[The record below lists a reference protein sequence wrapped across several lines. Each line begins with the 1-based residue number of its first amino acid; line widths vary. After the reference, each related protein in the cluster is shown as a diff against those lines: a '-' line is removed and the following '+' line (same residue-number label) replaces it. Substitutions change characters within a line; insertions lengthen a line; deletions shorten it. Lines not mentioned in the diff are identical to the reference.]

1 MMTDDIIRSMKDQMV
16 PSDDVVSDL
25 LAKISALEASSPDTT
40 ADDSSILSFDSARF
54 DSEIESAALAEISAS
69 RSSAKAKK
77 HTTKSIWFYSTVAA
91 ASIILLVSSV
101 ALFNDSTNPGDLA
114 TNLVPNIVTSD
125 EDTNLPVTDD
135 SNPTQTDNSAGDK
148 KDSKAESFLQK
159 LFGKDD
165 KQESDSDK
173 TDSDAVNKNSDKE
186 NSGNS
191 NSADTKK
198 PAVTD
203 NTGNNG
209 NHTSDSNSSGDNKND
224 NVNTVAPPNPDNEDG
239 NYVVDDD
246 KVTPGASGIDDISFN
261 REILADNS
269 VATIKVL
276 GSNYVVEQ
284 STTSAETTS
293 AIKSISLDLSE
304 TSVTNAATVKATV
317 KNVANVSPDLIVAVD
332 VDGFKQTLLYTNK
345 DYAPDNLG
353 QFIADAGLS
362 SHTGFSKSA
371 FCKGESIG
379 YSSYRKVTVSNIKS
393 LVSSYIFAEESA
405 LPASFSS
412 YKSGTVHVTF
422 TSNSNPTGS
431 VINFGVSNNGYLYI
445 KMASGKSFTF
455 HIGES
460 SASSFINSVTG
471 K

>member
-25 LAKISALEASSPDTT
+25 LAKISALEASPDTT

-54 DSEIESAALAEISAS
+54 DSEIESTAPAEISAS

-135 SNPTQTDNSAGDK
+135 RNSTQTDNSAGDK

-165 KQESDSDK
+165 QKESDSDK
-173 TDSDAVNKNSDKE
+173 TDSDAVNKNSGKE

-191 NSADTKK
+191 SSADTKK

-317 KNVANVSPDLIVAVD
+317 KNVANVSSDLIVAVD

-371 FCKGESIG
+371 FCKGESLG

-431 VINFGVSNNGYLYI
+431 VINFGVSNNGYLYV

>member
-1 MMTDDIIRSMKDQMV
+1 MMTDDIIRSMKDQMI

-25 LAKISALEASSPDTT
+25 FAKISALEASPDTT
-40 ADDSSILSFDSARF
+40 ADDSSILSFDSTRF
-54 DSEIESAALAEISAS
+54 DSDIELTAPSEIPTG

-101 ALFNDSTNPGDLA
+101 ALFNGSTDPGNLV
-114 TNLVPNIVTSD
+114 TNLVPNVVASD
-125 EDTNLPVTDD
+125 EDTNLPVTDE
-135 SNPTQTDNSAGDK
+135 DNSARTEDPAK
-148 KDSKAESFLQK
+148 EDNSSKTESFLQK
-159 LFGKDD
+159 LFSKNDNN
-165 KQESDSDK
+165 ESVSDK
-173 TDSDAVNKNSDKE
+173 TGSDTAGKNSDKK
-186 NSGNS
+186 NSGS
-191 NSADTKK
+191 SDSTDTKK

-209 NHTSDSNSSGDNKND
+209 SHTADNNTSDGNRND
-224 NVNTVAPPNPDNEDG
+224 NVNTVTPPNPDNEDG

-246 KVTPGASGIDDISFN
+246 KVTPGASGAGDISFN
-261 REILADNS
+261 REILADSS

-345 DYAPDNLG
+345 DYAPDTLG
-353 QFIADAGLS
+353 QFIEDAGLS

-393 LVSSYIFAEESA
+393 LVSSYIFAEEDATS
-405 LPASFSS
+405 ASFSS

-422 TSNSNPTGS
+422 TSNYNPTGS
-431 VINFGVSNNGYLYI
+431 AINFGVSNNGYLYV

-460 SASSFINSVTG
+460 SASSFIDSVTG

>member
-54 DSEIESAALAEISAS
+54 DSEIESAAPAEISAS
-69 RSSAKAKK
+69 CSSAKAKK

-431 VINFGVSNNGYLYI
+431 AINFGVSNNGYLYV

>member
-54 DSEIESAALAEISAS
+54 DSEIESAAPAEISAS

-135 SNPTQTDNSAGDK
+135 SNPTQPDNSAGDK

-317 KNVANVSPDLIVAVD
+317 KNVANVSSDLIVAVD

-371 FCKGESIG
+371 FCKGESLG

-431 VINFGVSNNGYLYI
+431 VINFGVSNNGYLYV

>member
-54 DSEIESAALAEISAS
+54 DSEIESAAPAEISAS

-173 TDSDAVNKNSDKE
+173 TDSDAVTKN
-186 NSGNS
+186 N
-191 NSADTKK
+191 DTKK

-304 TSVTNAATVKATV
+304 TSVTNAATVKSTV
-317 KNVANVSPDLIVAVD
+317 KNVSNVSPDLIVAVD
-332 VDGFKQTLLYTNK
+332 VDLFKQTLLYTNK

-431 VINFGVSNNGYLYI
+431 AINFGVSNNGYLYV

>member
-54 DSEIESAALAEISAS
+54 DSEIESAAPAEISAS

-173 TDSDAVNKNSDKE
+173 TDSDAVTKNNDKE

-191 NSADTKK
+191 NSTDTKK

-422 TSNSNPTGS
+422 TSNYNPTGS
-431 VINFGVSNNGYLYI
+431 TISFGVSNNGYLYI

>member
-135 SNPTQTDNSAGDK
+135 SNPTQTDNAAGDK

-422 TSNSNPTGS
+422 TSNYNPTGS
-431 VINFGVSNNGYLYI
+431 TISFGVSNNGYLYI

>member
-1 MMTDDIIRSMKDQMV
+1 MMPADIIRSMKDQMV

-203 NTGNNG
+203 
-209 NHTSDSNSSGDNKND
+209 HTSDSNSSGDNKND

-422 TSNSNPTGS
+422 TSNYNPTGS
-431 VINFGVSNNGYLYI
+431 TISFGVSNNGYLYI

>member
-431 VINFGVSNNGYLYI
+431 VINFGVSNNGYLYV

>member
-431 VINFGVSNNGYLYI
+431 AINFGVSNNGYLYV

>member
-25 LAKISALEASSPDTT
+25 LAKISALEASPDTT

-54 DSEIESAALAEISAS
+54 DSEIESAAPTEISAS

-114 TNLVPNIVTSD
+114 INLVPNIVTSD

-135 SNPTQTDNSAGDK
+135 SNSTQTDNSAGDK

-165 KQESDSDK
+165 QKESDSDK
-173 TDSDAVNKNSDKE
+173 TDSDAVTKNNDKE

-191 NSADTKK
+191 NSTDTKK

-224 NVNTVAPPNPDNEDG
+224 NVNTVAPPTPDNEDG

-345 DYAPDNLG
+345 EYAPDNLG

-371 FCKGESIG
+371 FCKGESLG

-431 VINFGVSNNGYLYI
+431 AINFGVSNNGYLYV

>member
-1 MMTDDIIRSMKDQMV
+1 MMTDHIIRSMKDQMV

-25 LAKISALEASSPDTT
+25 LAKISSLEASSPDTT

-101 ALFNDSTNPGDLA
+101 ALCNDSTNPGDLA

-422 TSNSNPTGS
+422 TSNYNPTGS
-431 VINFGVSNNGYLYI
+431 TISFGVSNNGYLYI

>member
-16 PSDDVVSDL
+16 PSDDVISDL

-54 DSEIESAALAEISAS
+54 DSEIESAAPAEISAS

-191 NSADTKK
+191 NSANTKK

-345 DYAPDNLG
+345 EYAPDNLG

-371 FCKGESIG
+371 FCKGESLG

-393 LVSSYIFAEESA
+393 LISSYIFAEESA

>member
-422 TSNSNPTGS
+422 TSNYNPTGS
-431 VINFGVSNNGYLYI
+431 TISFGVSNNGYLYI

>member
-54 DSEIESAALAEISAS
+54 DSEIKSTAPAEISAS

-135 SNPTQTDNSAGDK
+135 SNPTQPDNSAGDK

-173 TDSDAVNKNSDKE
+173 TDSDAVNKNSGKE

-371 FCKGESIG
+371 FCKGESLG

-431 VINFGVSNNGYLYI
+431 VINFGVSNNGYLYV

>member
-25 LAKISALEASSPDTT
+25 LAKISALEASPDTT

-135 SNPTQTDNSAGDK
+135 SNLTQTDNSAGDK

-317 KNVANVSPDLIVAVD
+317 KNVANVSSDLIVAVD

-371 FCKGESIG
+371 FCKGESLG

-431 VINFGVSNNGYLYI
+431 VINFGVSNNGYLYV

>member
-25 LAKISALEASSPDTT
+25 LAKISALEASPDTT

-54 DSEIESAALAEISAS
+54 DSEIESTAPAEISAS

-135 SNPTQTDNSAGDK
+135 RNSTQTDNSAGDK

-165 KQESDSDK
+165 QKESDSDK
-173 TDSDAVNKNSDKE
+173 TDSDAVNKNSGKE

-191 NSADTKK
+191 SSADTKK

-317 KNVANVSPDLIVAVD
+317 KNVANVSSDLIVAVD

-345 DYAPDNLG
+345 EYAPDNLG

-371 FCKGESIG
+371 FCKGESLG

-431 VINFGVSNNGYLYI
+431 VINFGVSNNGYLYV

>member
-25 LAKISALEASSPDTT
+25 LAKISALEASPDTT

-317 KNVANVSPDLIVAVD
+317 KNVANVSSDLIVAVD

-371 FCKGESIG
+371 FCKGESLG

-431 VINFGVSNNGYLYI
+431 VINFGVSNNGYLYV

>member
-135 SNPTQTDNSAGDK
+135 SNPTQPDNSAGDK

-422 TSNSNPTGS
+422 TSNYNPTGS
-431 VINFGVSNNGYLYI
+431 TINFGVSNNGYLYI

>member
-25 LAKISALEASSPDTT
+25 LAKISALEASPDTT

-431 VINFGVSNNGYLYI
+431 AINFGVSNNGYLYV

>member
-25 LAKISALEASSPDTT
+25 LAKISALEASPDTT

-54 DSEIESAALAEISAS
+54 DSEIESAAPAEISAS

-345 DYAPDNLG
+345 EYAPDNLG

-371 FCKGESIG
+371 FCKGESLG

>member
-1 MMTDDIIRSMKDQMV
+1 MMTDDMIRSMKEQMT
-16 PSDDVVSDL
+16 PSDDVVTDL
-25 LAKISALEASSPDTT
+25 LAKIAALDASPASSEHVV
-40 ADDSSILSFDSARF
+40 SFDDARIRKACE
-54 DSEIESAALAEISAS
+54 DLTAS
-69 RSSAKAKK
+69 QRPAAKAKK

-135 SNPTQTDNSAGDK
+135 SNPTQPDNSAGDK

-345 DYAPDNLG
+345 EYAPDNLG

-371 FCKGESIG
+371 FCKGESLG

-405 LPASFSS
+405 SPASFNS

-431 VINFGVSNNGYLYI
+431 VINFGVSNNGYLYV

>member
-54 DSEIESAALAEISAS
+54 DSEIESAAPAEISAS

-345 DYAPDNLG
+345 EYAPDNLG

-431 VINFGVSNNGYLYI
+431 VINFGVSNNGYLYV

>member
-1 MMTDDIIRSMKDQMV
+1 MSDTFVQDESIETIIQRYKSTVYGVALSYTNNRSDADDIFQEVFLIYFKVKPQFNDEEHRKAWLIRTTINCSLSVVDSTYRKRTVPMDEMEEGSFQFESKEENAVYLALRELPEKYRTVLQLFYFEDMSIERISHVLNIKPGTVKVQLMRGRELMKTKLREVRAMMTDDIIRSMKDQMV

-54 DSEIESAALAEISAS
+54 DSEIESAAPAEISAS

-135 SNPTQTDNSAGDK
+135 SNPTETDNSAGDK

-173 TDSDAVNKNSDKE
+173 TDSDAVTENNDKE

-191 NSADTKK
+191 NSTDTKK

-209 NHTSDSNSSGDNKND
+209 NHTSDSNSIQAIIK
-224 NVNTVAPPNPDNEDG
+224 
-239 NYVVDDD
+239 
-246 KVTPGASGIDDISFN
+246 
-261 REILADNS
+261 
-269 VATIKVL
+269 TI
-276 GSNYVVEQ
+276 
-284 STTSAETTS
+284 
-293 AIKSISLDLSE
+293 
-304 TSVTNAATVKATV
+304 
-317 KNVANVSPDLIVAVD
+317 
-332 VDGFKQTLLYTNK
+332 
-345 DYAPDNLG
+345 
-353 QFIADAGLS
+353 
-362 SHTGFSKSA
+362 
-371 FCKGESIG
+371 
-379 YSSYRKVTVSNIKS
+379 
-393 LVSSYIFAEESA
+393 
-405 LPASFSS
+405 
-412 YKSGTVHVTF
+412 
-422 TSNSNPTGS
+422 
-431 VINFGVSNNGYLYI
+431 
-445 KMASGKSFTF
+445 M
-455 HIGES
+455 
-460 SASSFINSVTG
+460 
-471 K
+471 

>member
-25 LAKISALEASSPDTT
+25 LAKISSLEASSPDTT

-422 TSNSNPTGS
+422 TSNYNPTGS
-431 VINFGVSNNGYLYI
+431 TISFGVSNNGYLYI

>member
-191 NSADTKK
+191 NSTDTKK

-431 VINFGVSNNGYLYI
+431 AINFGVSNNGYLYV